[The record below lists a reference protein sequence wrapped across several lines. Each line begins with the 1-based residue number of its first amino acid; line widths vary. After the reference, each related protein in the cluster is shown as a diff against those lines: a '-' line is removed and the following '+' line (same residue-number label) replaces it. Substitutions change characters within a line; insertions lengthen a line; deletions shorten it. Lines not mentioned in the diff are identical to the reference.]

1 MADLGLQGFPRKPE
15 GVNEMDHY
23 RSILER
29 LPAEFSTI
37 WIDTICSSRIAVC
50 WRAGPG

>member
-1 MADLGLQGFPRKPE
+1 MADLGLQGFPRKHE

-37 WIDTICSSRIAVC
+37 WIDDHLQFQDRRVLEGWT
-50 WRAGPG
+50 G